1 MFARTRLR
9 LTVLY
14 VVLIALVL
22 GVFSVVF
29 YLLLA
34 SPLSPDFELAPDLTN
49 EQAADIA
56 YQATINQI
64 GIAILVAD
72 LAVIVLVAGAAWVL
86 ATRTLRPIREAH
98 DRQRRFVA
106 DASHEMRTPLAAI
119 RAVAEGALAD
129 SRARAARQEAE
140 REALRVVVDETARLT
155 RLTNDLLLLARADE
169 LPPNPITTSI
179 DLSVVVAETIETFS
193 RAHPDLAL
201 PETRLGED
209 LPAHADPEEIGR
221 IVANLLD
228 NAYHYSAR
236 GSRPR
241 VTTRRLEREV
251 AVEVADEGPGIP
263 AADLERIFR
272 PFARLDQHSTATPGN
287 GLGLAIAR
295 SLAIR
300 NRGALTVA
308 SRPGE
313 GATFKLVLPFAR

>member
-14 VVLIALVL
+14 VALIALVL
-22 GVFSVVF
+22 GAFSVVF

-34 SPLSPDFELAPDLTN
+34 SPLSPDFELTPDLTN

-98 DRQRRFVA
+98 ERQRRFVA

-119 RAVAEGALAD
+119 RAVAEGALGD
-129 SRARAARQEAE
+129 TRPRAGRHETE

-155 RLTNDLLLLARADE
+155 RLTNDLLLLARGDE
-169 LPPNPITTSI
+169 LPPDRIRSPI
-179 DLSVVVAETIETFS
+179 DLSVVVAETIETFA
-193 RAHPDLAL
+193 RAHPDLAS

-209 LPAHADPEEIGR
+209 LPARADPEEIGR

-228 NAYHYSAR
+228 NAYQYGAPATV
-236 GSRPR
+236 PR

-251 AVEVADEGPGIP
+251 ALEVADLGPGIP
-263 AADLERIFR
+263 HEDLERVFR
-272 PFARLDQHSTATPGN
+272 PFARLEQHSAATPGN

-300 NRGALTVA
+300 NGGALSVV

-313 GATFKLVLPFAR
+313 GATFKLVLPLAR